1 MDEGENPTKY
11 FLYLENRYYTYKTIP
26 KLIKEESIEITDQ
39 KKNLLEIEKFYSTL
53 YKANEETFDLNLN
66 ELTQSC
72 LMYSLINF
80 LIHKQNLEGEIS
92 KYLLHNL

>member
-39 KKNLLEIEKFYSTL
+39 KNILLEIEKFYSTLYSTL

-66 ELTQSC
+66 EHS
-72 LMYSLINF
+72 
-80 LIHKQNLEGEIS
+80 HV
-92 KYLLHNL
+92 

>member
-66 ELTQSC
+66 EHMSDVVADKLPDTQT
-72 LMYSLINF
+72 
-80 LIHKQNLEGEIS
+80 
-92 KYLLHNL
+92 